1 MKTGNLYNPKQIANI
16 TGYSL
21 SCIYFVINKLKLA
34 PEYTR
39 YRVSHYDDDCLN
51 LIIKSLENAP
61 REKVFTKFYPIKTI
75 ETFYIY
81 ESKMNYD
88 NPIQRS

>member
-1 MKTGNLYNPKQIANI
+1 MKSENLYNPKQIANI

-21 SCIYFVINKLKLA
+21 SSIYFVINKLKLA
-34 PEYTR
+34 PEYTK
-39 YRVSHYDDDCLN
+39 YRLSYYDDNCLN
-51 LIIKSLENAP
+51 LILKALENAP
-61 REKVFTKFYPIKTI
+61 REKVFTKFYPMKTI

-88 NPIQRS
+88 NPT